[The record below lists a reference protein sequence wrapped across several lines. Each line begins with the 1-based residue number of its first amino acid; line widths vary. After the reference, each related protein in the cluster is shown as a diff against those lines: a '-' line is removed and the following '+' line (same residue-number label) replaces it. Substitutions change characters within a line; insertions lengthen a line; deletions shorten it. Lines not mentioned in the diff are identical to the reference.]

1 MFVFFL
7 LRIRRPPRST
17 LTDTLFPYTTRFRSL
32 LQQHV
37 GAVRA
42 GQLDGLL
49 ELRLGGHPDGDALPL
64 LATSG
69 LHHELTDLVE
79 QLHVRAV
86 AAGGATA
93 GHVEAGLGHD
103 LAGDALV
110 VAAAHPPRGRALGP
124 RLPRS
129 EERRVGTECVRTC
142 RPRWA
147 QDH

>member
-1 MFVFFL
+1 M
-7 LRIRRPPRST
+7 IRRQPRST
-17 LTDTLFPYTTRFRSL
+17 RTDTLFPYTTLFRS

-42 GQLDGLL
+42 GQLDRIL

-79 QLHVRAV
+79 QLHVGAV

-93 GHVEAGLGHD
+93 RHVEAGLGHD
-103 LAGDALV
+103 LAGYALV
-110 VAAAHPPRGRALGP
+110 VAAAHRHRG
-124 RLPRS
+124 S
-129 EERRVGTECVRTC
+129 EERRGGKEGGSTC
-142 RPRWA
+142 RSRWA
-147 QDH
+147 PYN